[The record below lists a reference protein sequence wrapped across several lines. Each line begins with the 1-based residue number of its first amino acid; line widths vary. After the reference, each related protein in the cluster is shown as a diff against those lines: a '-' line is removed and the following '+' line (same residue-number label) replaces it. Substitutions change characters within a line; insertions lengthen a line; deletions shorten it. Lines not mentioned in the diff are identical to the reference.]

1 MPGKSRKQLKN
12 NKSKKTRGGR
22 KQRKT
27 KRGGIVGIP
36 SLGVFKPTGQ
46 TSQQTRNDQ
55 NAAYEADRK
64 AKADALSAAGIDPAK
79 IPALQGILQKT
90 SSFGGQEIRA
100 LLRNGDRDAGKAA
113 ADEVYKSKIRTLVA
127 IYGKRNQALYQE
139 LQGVLHEV

>member
-1 MPGKSRKQLKN
+1 MPGKSRKQLKI

-27 KRGGIVGIP
+27 KRGGWGIFAR
-36 SLGVFKPTGQ
+36 SATAR
-46 TSQQTRNDQ
+46 SAE

-64 AKADALSAAGIDPAK
+64 KKADALSAARIVDDPNK
-79 IPALQGILQKT
+79 IPTLQGILQKN
-90 SSFGGQEIRA
+90 SDFGGQEIRA